1 MSQENVEVF
10 ERAVVAYNRRDID
23 AFLEAF
29 DPEVEWHSMTQVMF
43 GGEQSVHRGHSGM
56 RDGLRDM
63 DEALAELQVGY
74 SEIRDL
80 GERIV
85 VFGHVSGRGRASGA
99 ETEMPINWVIEFR
112 NSKMIRMSDHVDR
125 AEALEAVGLP
135 E

>member
-10 ERAVVAYNRRDID
+10 ERALAAYNRRDID

-29 DPEVEWHSMTQVMF
+29 DREVEWHSLVQVMF
-43 GGEQSVHRGHSGM
+43 GGEQSVHRGHQGM
-56 RDGLRDM
+56 RDGVREM
-63 DEALAELQVGY
+63 DEVLAGLQVGY

-85 VFGHVSGRGRASGA
+85 VVGSVSGRGRASGA
-99 ETEMPINWVIEFR
+99 ETEMPINWVVEFKD
-112 NSKMIRMSDHVDR
+112 SKVIRMRDYVDR
-125 AEALEAVGLP
+125 AEALEAAGLS

>member
-10 ERAVVAYNRRDID
+10 ERALAAYNRRDID

-29 DPEVEWHSMTQVMF
+29 DREVEWHSLVQVMF
-43 GGEQSVHRGHSGM
+43 GGEQSVHRGHQGM
-56 RDGLRDM
+56 RDGVREM
-63 DEALAELQVGY
+63 DEVLAGLQVGY

-85 VFGHVSGRGRASGA
+85 VVGSVSGRGRASGA
-99 ETEMPINWVIEFR
+99 EAEMPINWVVEFKD
-112 NSKMIRMSDHVDR
+112 SKVIRMRDYVDR
-125 AEALEAVGLP
+125 AEALEAAGLS

>member
-10 ERAVVAYNRRDID
+10 ERALAAYNRRDID

-29 DPEVEWHSMTQVMF
+29 DREVEWHSLVQVMF
-43 GGEQSVHRGHSGM
+43 GGEQSVHRGHQGM
-56 RDGLRDM
+56 RDGVREM
-63 DEALAELQVGY
+63 DEVLAGLQVGY

-85 VFGHVSGRGRASGA
+85 VVGSVSGRGRASGA
-99 ETEMPINWVIEFR
+99 ETEMPINWVVEFED
-112 NSKMIRMSDHVDR
+112 SKVIRMRDYVDR
-125 AEALEAVGLP
+125 AKALEAAGLS